1 MNTLKRMPSTYIY
14 FEYIELFVHILDYY
28 KRPNMEASDIYN
40 HKVIRKYS
48 DFFIRLFNGMDRNE
62 AMQLLDI
69 NLNGSI
75 KLISVDYSTNDN
87 NVKWV
92 FRYKINNHLVSK
104 HIELIKSIPRQTY
117 YKIVR
122 QNKDKSN
129 EFFLLYVMCG
139 FDSGH
144 FWGLHPNIYKEILK
158 YDPDTIECFA
168 SPFNHTLDNFYSL
181 FSKIDTFYGSK
192 GSFFD
197 DFLTATNKSYV
208 VNPPFEEFIMHKV
221 FDLIHLKLSK
231 PEPCIIFLYL
241 PQWDDLMDGHL
252 NTITANPKIN
262 VRKCSLNKNESIV
275 YDYIKMKSINASFPT
290 YFMYFDNHD
299 CDYCE
304 NYKRLCN
311 MQKK

>member
-1 MNTLKRMPSTYIY
+1 
-14 FEYIELFVHILDYY
+14 
-28 KRPNMEASDIYN
+28 
-40 HKVIRKYS
+40 
-48 DFFIRLFNGMDRNE
+48 MDRVK
-62 AMQLLDI
+62 AMKILNAEIQKHSDVPNI
-69 NLNGSI
+69 NFNI
-75 KLISVDYSTNDN
+75 AIEVVSVNYSTDEN

-92 FRYKINNHLVSK
+92 FRYKLNNHPVSK
-104 HIELIKSIPRQTY
+104 HIELLKSLPKTTY
-117 YKIVR
+117 YQIVGL
-122 QNKDKSN
+122 NEDKAS

-192 GSFFD
+192 GSFFE
-197 DFLTATNKSYV
+197 DFLTASNMSYV
-208 VNPPFEEFIMHKV
+208 VNPPFEEYIMHKV
-221 FDLIHLKLSK
+221 FHLINQKLSR
-231 PEPCIIFLYL
+231 PEPCRIFLYL
-241 PQWDDLMDGHL
+241 PQWDDLINGHL
-252 NTITANPKIN
+252 NTITANSKIN
-262 VRKCSLNKNESIV
+262 FRKCSLNKNESIV

-299 CDYCE
+299 CDYCDK
-304 NYKRLCN
+304 YTTLCD